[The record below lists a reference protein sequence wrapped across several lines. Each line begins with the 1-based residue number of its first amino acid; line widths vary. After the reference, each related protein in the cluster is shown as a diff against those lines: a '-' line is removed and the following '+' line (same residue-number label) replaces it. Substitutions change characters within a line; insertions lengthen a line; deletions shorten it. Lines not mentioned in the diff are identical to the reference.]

1 MNMPPE
7 QGQQWLPSGFP
18 PRSFPPGPPASPMP
32 SGSGVAPAPAGRAR
46 WLGAIAGLVALLL
59 LAGGLFAATRGGDDE
74 DDAQLATGPTSSE
87 PDTSVPTFDTT
98 TTTTAPVAAATT
110 TQPSIDPVTTAV
122 AQPSTTPPPNSP
134 SAGVLE
140 VSTGTLVLPKTDAT
154 VGATRGTVTLRNVG
168 GSPLSYTVQSS
179 VASLTAAPARGNL
192 NAGTSLTLTV
202 NLDASRIPTEGP
214 FTGTLSFAGTGGSRT
229 IQVTSTTGRPPEF
242 TDNVGETCTVASTT
256 CSRQIKLGDPAGQA
270 NPSPCNT
277 PWAYAITITDQSQIS
292 SSRAI
297 ARRGVANADAALHP
311 APNDIFVS
319 NSFSPLPAGTVLRF
333 ALEAI
338 DVHGFGRRLP
348 EQTIAC

>member
-1 MNMPPE
+1 MSMPPE

-18 PRSFPPGPPASPMP
+18 PRSFPPGPPASNVPTE
-32 SGSGVAPAPAGRAR
+32 GPAATPAAAGRGR

-59 LAGGLFAATRGGDDE
+59 LAGGLFAATRGGGDDDDE
-74 DDAQLATGPTSSE
+74 QLATGPTSSE
-87 PDTSVPTFDTT
+87 PDTSVPAFDTT
-98 TTTTAPVAAATT
+98 TTAVVAATT
-110 TQPSIDPVTTAV
+110 TPSIEPVTTAP
-122 AQPSTTPPPNSP
+122 AQTVTTPPPNAP
-134 SAGVLE
+134 AAGVLE

-154 VGATRGTVTLRNVG
+154 VGATRGNVTLRNVG

-179 VASLTAAPARGNL
+179 VPSLTAAPARGNL
-192 NAGTSLTLTV
+192 NPGTSLTLTV
-202 NLDASRIPTEGP
+202 NLDAARIPTEGP
-214 FTGTLSFAGTGGSRT
+214 FSGTLSFGGTGGART
-229 IQVTSTTGRPPEF
+229 IQVTSVTGRPPEF
-242 TDNVGETCTVASTT
+242 TDNVGESCTVASTT

-277 PWAYAITITDQSQIS
+277 PWAYAITITDQSQIT

-311 APNDIFVS
+311 APGNIFVS
-319 NSFSPLPAGTVLRF
+319 NSFSALPPGTVLRF

-338 DVHGFGRRLP
+338 DAHGFGRRLP

>member
-1 MNMPPE
+1 MSLPPE

-18 PRSFPPGPPASPMP
+18 PRSFPPGPPASPLP
-32 SGSGVAPAPAGRAR
+32 TDGSAAAPAPAGRAR

-59 LAGGLFAATRGGDDE
+59 LAGGLFAATRGGGDK

-98 TTTTAPVAAATT
+98 TTSVVAATT
-110 TQPSIDPVTTAV
+110 TPSIEPVTTAA
-122 AQPSTTPPPNSP
+122 AQPSTTPPPNAP

-154 VGATRGTVTLRNVG
+154 VGATRGNVTLRNVG

-192 NAGTSLTLTV
+192 NPGTSLTLTI

-214 FTGTLSFAGTGGSRT
+214 FSGTLSFGGTGGPRT
-229 IQVTSTTGRPPEF
+229 IQVTSTTGRPPDF
-242 TDNVGETCTVASTT
+242 MDNVGEACTVASTT

-270 NPSPCNT
+270 DPSPCNT
-277 PWAYAITITDQSQIS
+277 PWAYAITITDQSQIT

-311 APNDIFVS
+311 APGDIFVS